1 MANDRLLKIGII
13 GTVIATLCCFS
24 PVLVVLFGAVG
35 LSALVGYLDLILL
48 PALAVF
54 VIITVIA
61 LLRRRSA

>member
-13 GTVIATLCCFS
+13 GTVIAALCCFS

-35 LSALVGYLDLILL
+35 LSALVGYLDLILV

>member
-13 GTVIATLCCFS
+13 GTVIAALCCFS
-24 PVLVVLFGAVG
+24 PVLVVLFGAIG

-54 VIITVIA
+54 VIITVVA